1 MTRLRRAKEDVA
13 AIKEIKNHA
22 LRWAYVTKT
31 SAPVLAQLKKE
42 FGFLNEDLREV
53 PPPLQR
59 QKVVM
64 RPNYLFLILLF
75 PVYIRE
81 TGEMRISEID
91 FFISKKFIVS
101 INQNGELIPLQK
113 FFHKCQTDKTESAK
127 WLKES
132 SAGILFEILKRLQEN
147 CFPMLV
153 HISNDID
160 EIHKRLF
167 KEYEHNTINDILQI
181 KTNIADFR
189 RTAWGDE
196 EIIKKLIAK
205 GKWIISISIAKKFE
219 EVIEDAD
226 EAWSLLQT
234 LTDSIDALHKTN
246 ESLISFRTSEIMKT
260 LTIFSVI
267 VFPLTLFAAIFGMNT
282 AMPLVDSP
290 YAFWKIVI
298 LMGLGASGMLLYFK
312 WRKWI

>member
-1 MTRLRRAKEDVA
+1 MS
-13 AIKEIKNHA
+13 AIKEIKNNN
-22 LRWAYVTKT
+22 LRWVYVTKT
-31 SAPVLAQLKKE
+31 SAPVLTQLKKD
-42 FGFLNEDLREV
+42 FNFLNEDLRDV

-59 QKVVM
+59 QKVAI
-64 RPNYLFLILLF
+64 RPDYLFLILLF
-75 PVYIRE
+75 PVYIKE

-101 INQNGELIPLQK
+101 INQGGELAPLRK
-113 FFHKCQTDKTESAK
+113 FFHKCQMEKTETAK
-127 WLKES
+127 YLKEGS
-132 SAGILFEILKRLQEN
+132 VGVLFEILKRLQEN

-160 EIHKRLF
+160 EIHRRLF
-167 KEYEHNTINDILQI
+167 KDYEHSTINKILQI

-205 GKWIISISIAKKFE
+205 GKWIISISIAKKFD

-226 EAWSLLQT
+226 EAWGLLQT
-234 LTDSIDALHKTN
+234 LTDSIDALHQTN

-260 LTIFSVI
+260 LTVFSVI
-267 VFPLTLFAAIFGMNT
+267 VFPLTLLAAIFGMNVSD
-282 AMPLVDSP
+282 MPLVG
-290 YAFWKIVI
+290 AEFGFWKIII
-298 LMGLGASGMLLYFK
+298 LMAGGAASMLLYFK

>member
-1 MTRLRRAKEDVA
+1 MG
-13 AIKEIKNHA
+13 AIKEIKNPH
-22 LRWAYVTKT
+22 LRWTYVTKT
-31 SAPVLAQLKKE
+31 SAPILAQLKKE
-42 FGFLNEDLREV
+42 YGFSSEDLRDV

-64 RPNYLFLILLF
+64 RPDYLFMILLF
-75 PVYIRE
+75 PVYIKE
-81 TGEMRISEID
+81 TCETRISEID

-101 INQNGELIPLQK
+101 INQGAELVPLRK
-113 FFHKCQTDKTESAK
+113 FFHKCFEDKTESVK
-127 WLKES
+127 WLKEG

-160 EIHKRLF
+160 EIHHRLF
-167 KEYEHNTINDILQI
+167 RDYEHTTINKILQI
-181 KTNIADFR
+181 KTNITDFR

-205 GKWIISISIAKKFE
+205 GKWIIPVSIAKKFDE
-219 EVIEDAD
+219 IIEDAD
-226 EAWSLLQT
+226 EAWGLLQT

-246 ESLISFRTSEIMKT
+246 ESLISFRASEIIKT

-267 VFPLTLFAAIFGMNT
+267 VFPLTLLAAIFGMNVSD
-282 AMPLVDSP
+282 MPLINVDFG
-290 YAFWKIVI
+290 FWKILI
-298 LMGLGASGMLLYFK
+298 LMGAGAVSMLLYFK

>member
-1 MTRLRRAKEDVA
+1 MG
-13 AIKEIKNHA
+13 AIKEIKNHN
-22 LRWAYVTKT
+22 LRWTYVTKT
-31 SAPVLAQLKKE
+31 SAPILAQLKKE
-42 FGFLNEDLREV
+42 FNFSGDDLRDV

-64 RPNYLFLILLF
+64 RPDYLFLILLF
-75 PVYIRE
+75 PVYIKE

-91 FFISKKFIVS
+91 FFISKKYIVS
-101 INQNGELIPLQK
+101 INQGAELVPLRK
-113 FFHKCQTDKTESAK
+113 FFHKCLEDKAESAK
-127 WLKES
+127 WLKAG
-132 SAGILFEILKRLQEN
+132 SAEILFEILKRLQEN

-153 HISNDID
+153 HISSDID
-160 EIHKRLF
+160 AIHRRLF
-167 KEYEHNTINDILQI
+167 KEYEHDTINKILQI

-205 GKWIISISIAKKFE
+205 GKWIIPISVAKKFDE
-219 EVIEDAD
+219 IIEDAD

-234 LTDSIDALHKTN
+234 LTESVDALHKTN

-267 VFPLTLFAAIFGMNT
+267 VFPLTLLAAIFGMNV
-282 AMPLVDSP
+282 ADMPFINTDFG
-290 YAFWKIVI
+290 FWKIII
-298 LMGLGASGMLLYFK
+298 LMGAGAASMILYFK

>member
-1 MTRLRRAKEDVA
+1 MG
-13 AIKEIKNHA
+13 AIKEIKNSN
-22 LRWAYVTKT
+22 LRWTYVTRT
-31 SAPVLAQLKKE
+31 SAPILAQLKKE
-42 FGFLNEDLREV
+42 FNFSNEDLREV

-64 RPNYLFLILLF
+64 RPDYLFLILLF
-75 PVYIRE
+75 PVYIKE

-101 INQNGELIPLQK
+101 INQGGELVPLRK
-113 FFHKCQTDKTESAK
+113 FFHKCVENKTESAK
-127 WLKES
+127 WMKEG

-160 EIHKRLF
+160 TIHRRLF
-167 KEYEHNTINDILQI
+167 KEYEHNTINKILQI

-196 EIIKKLIAK
+196 EIIKKLISK
-205 GKWIISISIAKKFE
+205 GKWIIPISVAKKFDGI
-219 EVIEDAD
+219 IEDAD
-226 EAWSLLQT
+226 DVWSLLQT

-246 ESLISFRTSEIMKT
+246 ESLISFRTTEIMKT

-267 VFPLTLFAAIFGMNT
+267 VFPLTLLAAIFGMNT
-282 AMPLVDSP
+282 TMPLVDSP
-290 YAFWKIVI
+290 HAFWKIVI
-298 LMGLGASGMLLYFK
+298 LMATGAAGMLLYFK